1 MLYRRSMLVF
11 LDDSGDPGFKVAKG
25 STPCFV
31 IALVIF
37 DDDLEAEKCAVAIKE
52 LRRTLGLSDN
62 YEFRFNG
69 SNRDI
74 RLAFLRCAA
83 RLEFRVRAIVM
94 DKARI
99 YGAELRSSKDSFYRY
114 AIKMVLQHNFG
125 KIRNARLRLDGHG
138 DREFRRELRSYLSRE
153 VRSRAGDPP
162 VIAKLKMV
170 DSKRDVLIQL
180 ADMVA
185 GTLRRDAEGLKGDAG
200 EYMAAIRRRCEDVW
214 RFGRQDP

>member
-1 MLYRRSMLVF
+1 MLVF
-11 LDDSGDPGFKVAKG
+11 LDDSGDPGFKVEKG

-69 SNRDI
+69 SNRNI

-99 YGAELRSSKDSFYRY
+99 YGSELRSSKDSFYRY

-153 VRSRAGDPP
+153 VRPG
-162 VIAKLKMV
+162 
-170 DSKRDVLIQL
+170 Q
-180 ADMVA
+180 
-185 GTLRRDAEGLKGDAG
+185 G
-200 EYMAAIRRRCEDVW
+200 IR
-214 RFGRQDP
+214 PSLPS